1 MLCILATNLIG
12 NIDEAFMRRIT
23 YVVRFPFPDAA
34 MREEIYRRTIPA
46 AAPLADDI
54 DWAFLAEK
62 FELSGGHIKNIVLS
76 AAFLAALEGQSIGMS
91 HLLRSAVGEMKKNE
105 TKSSWSGR
113 SCGST
118 RTCWTAEPVPETERG
133 RREQK
138 RGGSPLKRNT
148 RFTLGKKLLLMVLLV
163 SLILSAAAL
172 AASYWAYL
180 RDTRA
185 LYGQFGE
192 SIAKTLASR
201 LNQEELDGYARHG
214 LEDERY
220 QEIQDALETAA
231 REGGAVRMDIVC
243 PQENGLLI
251 LFSTGEADTEG
262 RASLGD
268 IRPLKNDL
276 ADVLADMRAGGTVDP
291 VTWRD
296 GELGWRMMTAAP
308 VPQSDG
314 GAAAYVVAELDMGP
328 AIQEERGFL
337 LGIGSLL
344 AVLAAGLIVAYML
357 VIRRSFIQPIRL
369 LTKAAQDYEGGEDKS
384 TFTKVKI
391 KSHDEL
397 RTLSDAFRMM
407 LVEIDLNNFEQKE
420 LAVREQKLEIELQLA
435 NELNSSMLP
444 KELPQ
449 REQGYEFD
457 VHGLLCS
464 GREVEYDF
472 YDYFMLDQDRLCVII
487 GAVPGEGIPQALYT
501 VMAQTAIKSQLRS
514 GVPLAAAMTAA
525 NSQLHEMSGTF
536 VLHALVGV
544 LDGMTGK
551 FSCINAGQEVPLLMR
566 SQDWYE
572 WVQAP
577 PYAPLGQN
585 ENVVYQVLDLELHQG
600 DRMFFHTQ
608 GLGEI
613 QDQHGKAFSEE
624 QLRAALNLSESRG
637 LDLVRQLE
645 FIRDEAAAYSS
656 RVQVDGYAMLTLEYR
671 RKDRAM
677 AHCVLTAGPEGERK
691 LMNFLRGQ
699 LKANGYTGRRQA
711 EAAVLADE
719 LFVLCCQQAEP
730 DARFLAQCAIPE
742 GEDLI
747 VLRLKGPM
755 GAKDPLKSAQGDS
768 AARAAEYVVQNT
780 QRVTFETI
788 LSGEAGPAGAGAE
801 VCPGSAEGVPL
812 HRADPGAAGRGGGGD
827 FCQHRSLR
835 ISPGSDGVGPDSLSG
850 GAGPAADSGS
860 VCGWRRS
867 VQSPGQKGCGYYPVR
882 GGAEYW
888 RAWDFDGEALH
899 GRGGLCVLR
908 RKEHSDTYKA
918 PLNPKRRPY
927 RCIAAAQLTKYE
939 NLHSCGTVDKI

>member
-1 MLCILATNLIG
+1 M
-12 NIDEAFMRRIT
+12 
-23 YVVRFPFPDAA
+23 
-34 MREEIYRRTIPA
+34 
-46 AAPLADDI
+46 
-54 DWAFLAEK
+54 
-62 FELSGGHIKNIVLS
+62 
-76 AAFLAALEGQSIGMS
+76 
-91 HLLRSAVGEMKKNE
+91 
-105 TKSSWSGR
+105 
-113 SCGST
+113 
-118 RTCWTAEPVPETERG
+118 
-133 RREQK
+133 
-138 RGGSPLKRNT
+138 KRNT
-148 RFTLGKKLLLMVLLV
+148 SFTLGKKLLLMVLLV

-185 LYGQFGE
+185 LYGRFGE
-192 SIAKTLASR
+192 SIAKTFASQ
-201 LNQEELDGYARHG
+201 LDLEELDGYAQRG
-214 LEDERY
+214 LEDDRY
-220 QEIQDALETAA
+220 QEIQSALEAA
-231 REGGAVRMDIVC
+231 AKEGGVARLDIVR

-262 RASLGD
+262 RESLGD
-268 IRPLKNDL
+268 IRPLDNDL
-276 ADVLADMRAGGTVDP
+276 ADALADMRAGGAVDP

-308 VPQSDG
+308 VPQADG

-369 LTKAAQDYEGGEDKS
+369 LTKAAQDYEGGENKS

-514 GVPLAAAMTAA
+514 GLPLAAAMTAA

-585 ENVVYQVLDLELHQG
+585 ENVVYQVLELELHQG

-613 QDQHGKAFSEE
+613 QDQQGRAFSEE

-691 LMNFLRGQ
+691 LMSFLRGQ

-711 EAAVLADE
+711 ETAVLADE

-742 GEDLI
+742 GENLI

-755 GAKDPLKSAQGDS
+755 GAQNPLESTKGDS
-768 AARAAEYVVQNT
+768 AARAAKYITQNA
-780 QRVTFETI
+780 QRVTFESRDGMDVVT
-788 LSGEAGPAGAGAE
+788 LTKKMETE
-801 VCPGSAEGVPL
+801 VSERTV
-812 HRADPGAAGRGGGGD
+812 
-827 FCQHRSLR
+827 
-835 ISPGSDGVGPDSLSG
+835 
-850 GAGPAADSGS
+850 
-860 VCGWRRS
+860 
-867 VQSPGQKGCGYYPVR
+867 
-882 GGAEYW
+882 E
-888 RAWDFDGEALH
+888 
-899 GRGGLCVLR
+899 
-908 RKEHSDTYKA
+908 
-918 PLNPKRRPY
+918 KRRMG
-927 RCIAAAQLTKYE
+927 R
-939 NLHSCGTVDKI
+939 

>member
-1 MLCILATNLIG
+1 M
-12 NIDEAFMRRIT
+12 
-23 YVVRFPFPDAA
+23 
-34 MREEIYRRTIPA
+34 
-46 AAPLADDI
+46 
-54 DWAFLAEK
+54 
-62 FELSGGHIKNIVLS
+62 
-76 AAFLAALEGQSIGMS
+76 
-91 HLLRSAVGEMKKNE
+91 
-105 TKSSWSGR
+105 
-113 SCGST
+113 
-118 RTCWTAEPVPETERG
+118 
-133 RREQK
+133 
-138 RGGSPLKRNT
+138 KRNT

-369 LTKAAQDYEGGEDKS
+369 LTKAAQDYEGGENKS

-780 QRVTFETI
+780 QRVTFESRDSMDVITVTKQ
-788 LSGEAGPAGAGAE
+788 LEAEP
-801 VCPGSAEGVPL
+801 
-812 HRADPGAAGRGGGGD
+812 
-827 FCQHRSLR
+827 
-835 ISPGSDGVGPDSLSG
+835 SG
-850 GAGPAADSGS
+850 GTAGKHQA
-860 VCGWRRS
+860 RR
-867 VQSPGQKGCGYYPVR
+867 
-882 GGAEYW
+882 
-888 RAWDFDGEALH
+888 
-899 GRGGLCVLR
+899 
-908 RKEHSDTYKA
+908 
-918 PLNPKRRPY
+918 
-927 RCIAAAQLTKYE
+927 
-939 NLHSCGTVDKI
+939 

>member
-1 MLCILATNLIG
+1 M
-12 NIDEAFMRRIT
+12 
-23 YVVRFPFPDAA
+23 
-34 MREEIYRRTIPA
+34 
-46 AAPLADDI
+46 
-54 DWAFLAEK
+54 
-62 FELSGGHIKNIVLS
+62 
-76 AAFLAALEGQSIGMS
+76 
-91 HLLRSAVGEMKKNE
+91 
-105 TKSSWSGR
+105 
-113 SCGST
+113 
-118 RTCWTAEPVPETERG
+118 
-133 RREQK
+133 
-138 RGGSPLKRNT
+138 KRNT
-148 RFTLGKKLLLMVLLV
+148 SFTLGKKLLLMVLLV

-172 AASYWAYL
+172 AASYHVYF

-192 SIAKTLASR
+192 SIARTFASQ
-201 LNQEELDGYARHG
+201 LDPEELEGYARG
-214 LEDERY
+214 GSEDERY
-220 QEIQDALETAA
+220 GELRDALEAAA
-231 REGGAVRMDIVC
+231 REGGVARLDVVR
-243 PQENGLLI
+243 PQENGALV

-262 RASLGD
+262 TASLGD
-268 IRPLKNDL
+268 VRPLEGSL
-276 ADVLADMRAGGTVDP
+276 AGALDDMRAGGTVDP
-291 VTWRD
+291 VTWQD

-308 VPQSDG
+308 VYRTDG
-314 GAAAYVVAELDMGP
+314 TACAYVVAELDMEP
-328 AIQEERGFL
+328 AVQAQRDFL
-337 LGIGSLL
+337 LGTGVLL
-344 AVLAAGLIVAYML
+344 AVLAAVLIAAYML

-444 KELPQ
+444 KELPR
-449 REQGYEFD
+449 REQGYEFA
-457 VHGLLCS
+457 VRGLLCS

-514 GVPLAAAMTAA
+514 GLPLAAAMTAA

-566 SQDWYE
+566 SQDRYE

-585 ENVVYQVLDLELHQG
+585 ENVVYQVLELELHQG
-600 DRMFFHTQ
+600 DRMFFHTR

-613 QDQHGKAFSEE
+613 QDEQGRAFSEE
-624 QLRAALNLSESRG
+624 QLRAALNLSESRA
-637 LDLVRQLE
+637 LDLERQLE
-645 FIRDEAAAYSS
+645 FVRDEAAAYSS

-671 RKDRAM
+671 RRDRAM
-677 AHCVLTAGPEGERK
+677 AHCVLTAGPEGEQK
-691 LMNFLRGQ
+691 LLDFLRGQ
-699 LKANGYTGRRQA
+699 LKANGFTGRRLA

-730 DARFLAQCAIPE
+730 DARFLAQCAMPE
-742 GEDLI
+742 GENLM

-780 QRVTFETI
+780 QRVTFESRDSMDVITVTKQ
-788 LSGEAGPAGAGAE
+788 LEAEP
-801 VCPGSAEGVPL
+801 
-812 HRADPGAAGRGGGGD
+812 
-827 FCQHRSLR
+827 
-835 ISPGSDGVGPDSLSG
+835 SG
-850 GAGPAADSGS
+850 GTAGKHQA
-860 VCGWRRS
+860 RR
-867 VQSPGQKGCGYYPVR
+867 
-882 GGAEYW
+882 
-888 RAWDFDGEALH
+888 
-899 GRGGLCVLR
+899 
-908 RKEHSDTYKA
+908 
-918 PLNPKRRPY
+918 
-927 RCIAAAQLTKYE
+927 
-939 NLHSCGTVDKI
+939 

>member
-1 MLCILATNLIG
+1 
-12 NIDEAFMRRIT
+12 
-23 YVVRFPFPDAA
+23 
-34 MREEIYRRTIPA
+34 
-46 AAPLADDI
+46 
-54 DWAFLAEK
+54 
-62 FELSGGHIKNIVLS
+62 
-76 AAFLAALEGQSIGMS
+76 
-91 HLLRSAVGEMKKNE
+91 
-105 TKSSWSGR
+105 
-113 SCGST
+113 
-118 RTCWTAEPVPETERG
+118 
-133 RREQK
+133 
-138 RGGSPLKRNT
+138 
-148 RFTLGKKLLLMVLLV
+148 
-163 SLILSAAAL
+163 
-172 AASYWAYL
+172 
-180 RDTRA
+180 
-185 LYGQFGE
+185 
-192 SIAKTLASR
+192 
-201 LNQEELDGYARHG
+201 
-214 LEDERY
+214 
-220 QEIQDALETAA
+220 
-231 REGGAVRMDIVC
+231 MDIVC

-268 IRPLKNDL
+268 IRPLEKDL
-276 ADVLADMRAGGTVDP
+276 PDVLADMRAGGTVDP

-369 LTKAAQDYEGGEDKS
+369 LTKAAQDYEGGGDKS

-464 GREVEYDF
+464 GREVEYD
-472 YDYFMLDQDRLCVII
+472 C
-487 GAVPGEGIPQALYT
+487 AVPGEGIPQALYT

-600 DRMFFHTQ
+600 DRMFFHTP

-691 LMNFLRGQ
+691 LMSFLRGQ

-711 EAAVLADE
+711 ETAVLADE

-780 QRVTFETI
+780 QRVTFESRDSMDVITVTKQ
-788 LSGEAGPAGAGAE
+788 LEAEP
-801 VCPGSAEGVPL
+801 
-812 HRADPGAAGRGGGGD
+812 
-827 FCQHRSLR
+827 
-835 ISPGSDGVGPDSLSG
+835 SG
-850 GAGPAADSGS
+850 GTAGKHQA
-860 VCGWRRS
+860 RR
-867 VQSPGQKGCGYYPVR
+867 
-882 GGAEYW
+882 
-888 RAWDFDGEALH
+888 
-899 GRGGLCVLR
+899 
-908 RKEHSDTYKA
+908 
-918 PLNPKRRPY
+918 
-927 RCIAAAQLTKYE
+927 
-939 NLHSCGTVDKI
+939 